1 MQKSASS
8 EDILQAIASILGGD
22 DALEVAERLADLR
35 QSRQRLQSV
44 ISAAMVLQ
52 SELELVESMIEDAV
66 DCGASRGW

>member
-1 MQKSASS
+1 MQKLATS
-8 EDILQAIASILGGD
+8 EDILQAIAAVLSGD
-22 DALEVAERLADLR
+22 DALEVAERLTDLR